1 MASTRAQRIARQYLE
16 TYGLIDIKSME
27 KLNQLM
33 KSGGIHI
40 KGNYTPQEVYDGLV
54 LANALSYAYNPTQYD
69 AGTGKSSPEEG
80 KTLLESQELRSPTVQ
95 QQISNLL
102 PPDHEYSVAVKESMA
117 ATEKSEAMQRT
128 SEQLKELSNN
138 GLTLE
143 VSEQEQQ
150 VAAQEADAVIHQTAS
165 GNGYARVAMNVG
177 KVQEPRPVSGSVSM
191 KQNGKGGT
199 YTSSLGNGDRRTQ
212 PGYGETKIMGT

>member
-1 MASTRAQRIARQYLE
+1 MDKKVQKLAVEFFSKVGMLDNVSREKINQDMKAGKIDFNRDKYTAQ
-16 TYGLIDIKSME
+16 D
-27 KLNQLM
+27 
-33 KSGGIHI
+33 
-40 KGNYTPQEVYDGLV
+40 VYDALV
-54 LANALSYAYNPTQYD
+54 LVNAVSFAADPTAYDN
-69 AGTGKSSPEEG
+69 GKGELDPAKG
-80 KTLLESQELRSPTVQ
+80 QELLKSQALHSPAVR

-143 VSEQEQQ
+143 VSEQKQQ